1 MIKTKIIEIKLIL
14 SLIFCD
20 ILYINKKEISFETEH
35 EFIIK

>member
-1 MIKTKIIEIKLIL
+1 MIKNKIIIIKLTL

-20 ILYINKKEISFETEH
+20 ILYIDNQEISFETEH

>member
-1 MIKTKIIEIKLIL
+1 MIKNKIIKVKLIL

-20 ILYINKKEISFETEH
+20 ILYIDKKEISFETEH

>member
-1 MIKTKIIEIKLIL
+1 MIKNKIIRAKLLL

-20 ILYINKKEISFETEH
+20 ILYIDKQEISFETEH